1 MPSSSPIYGKT
12 NRPLLEPAPVG
23 RLIIF
28 DTETTGLLV
37 PNGTRYY
44 TNADPH
50 AFCPRSG
57 ESAMY
62 SMDSF
67 TTSAIPLNCDKIL
80 RVSPWTFSA
89 PQWHLRSLI
98 ILLILCKTKKTQLI
112 FSAKKSKDQKRF
124 THFSLFTFTSLSID
138 LGESYHIRYRQ
149 PAR

>member
-1 MPSSSPIYGKT
+1 MDRHITQPLSRFDIGKLSPSKVPRFGRS
-12 NRPLLEPAPVG
+12 RPESASKRRF
-23 RLIIF
+23 RL
-28 DTETTGLLV
+28 TQSGLV
-37 PNGTRYY
+37 PSCTRYY

-62 SMDSF
+62 SMNSF

-98 ILLILCKTKKTQLI
+98 VLLILCKTKKTKKKIRQFLFIFLLI
-112 FSAKKSKDQKRF
+112 FSLYISF
-124 THFSLFTFTSLSID
+124 VSVSLSPF
-138 LGESYHIRYRQ
+138 SF
-149 PAR
+149 